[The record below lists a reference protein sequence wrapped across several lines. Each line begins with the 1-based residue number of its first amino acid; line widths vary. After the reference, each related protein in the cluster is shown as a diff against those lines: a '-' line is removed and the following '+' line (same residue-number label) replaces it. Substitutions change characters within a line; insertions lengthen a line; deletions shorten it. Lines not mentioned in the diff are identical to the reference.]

1 MTEVEESFIRLKPPT
16 PDQPINHKWMRQV
29 LDLLKKKAKERD
41 KKGEEQEMLVQ
52 CGQVCIAVG

>member
-1 MTEVEESFIRLKPPT
+1 
-16 PDQPINHKWMRQV
+16 MRQV